1 MFVRWGIDLAKMV
14 VFVGESGD
22 TDYEGLL
29 GGIHK
34 SVVLEGVSCSASNAL
49 HTNRSYPLTDV
60 ISLES
65 NNDNVVHAPLDSDV
79 RDALK
84 KLDLLND

>member
-29 GGIHK
+29 GGLHK

-65 NNDNVVHAPLDSDV
+65 NNVVHAPLDSDV
-79 RDALK
+79 REALK
-84 KLDLLND
+84 KLELLED

>member
-1 MFVRWGIDLAKMV
+1 MAKMA

-29 GGIHK
+29 GGLHK
-34 SVVLEGVSCSASNAL
+34 SVVLKGVSCSANNAL
-49 HTNRSYPLTDV
+49 HANRSYPLTDV

-65 NNDNVVHAPLDSDV
+65 NNVVHAPLDSDL

-84 KLDLLND
+84 KLELLKD